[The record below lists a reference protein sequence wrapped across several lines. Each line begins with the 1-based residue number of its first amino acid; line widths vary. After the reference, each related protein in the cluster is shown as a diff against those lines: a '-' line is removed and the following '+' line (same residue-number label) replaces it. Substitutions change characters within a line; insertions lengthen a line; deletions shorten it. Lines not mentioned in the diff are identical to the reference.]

1 MKFLLRYLMRSF
13 IKEVKTIS
21 GNTCI
26 YGIKTIVFYND
37 YIARHVDE
45 YLSDT
50 DKYYIKAIISGIIS
64 KYELECIR
72 RYSNDV
78 EKLQNVFKRI
88 INYFGREIDRKLS
101 SYNLPL
107 TFNNLYFLI
116 SKVDEELSNELGL
129 WSRLS
134 EALEEKLDDLEDIYL
149 SEQVMHR
156 IKAGKEKTYKL
167 DEVIKEL
174 NLKEK

>member
-1 MKFLLRYLMRSF
+1 M
-13 IKEVKTIS
+13 
-21 GNTCI
+21 
-26 YGIKTIVFYND
+26 
-37 YIARHVDE
+37 
-45 YLSDT
+45 
-50 DKYYIKAIISGIIS
+50 
-64 KYELECIR
+64 
-72 RYSNDV
+72 
-78 EKLQNVFKRI
+78 
-88 INYFGREIDRKLS
+88 
-101 SYNLPL
+101 

-174 NLKEK
+174 NLKEI